1 MDIAHLFSQAKPIPS
16 HAIAAI
22 LAIAIGGWQLFSKK
36 GNRVHRYVGYLWV
49 SLMLYVSISSFWIH
63 SLQVLGLFS
72 PIHLLSIFTIWTLF
86 ESIRAARSN
95 NLVRH
100 QRMMKLL
107 YILGLIITGLFT
119 LLPNRIMFQ
128 VLLA

>member
-1 MDIAHLFSQAKPIPS
+1 MDIAHLFSKAKPIPS

-22 LAIAIGGWQLFSKK
+22 LAITIGGWQLFSKK

-63 SLQVLGLFS
+63 SLQVLGIFS
-72 PIHLLSIFTIWTLF
+72 PIHLLSIFTIWALF

-100 QRMMKLL
+100 KRMMKLL